1 MVSIV
6 STAQASLLDEDAYNK
21 KLRVNNRA
29 CGVWG
34 KAFCCLNLKGS
45 VIAIAIIYGLAHV
58 LSNIGILLLGTIIHI
73 DNSNLGK
80 LLPVKNLLLI
90 INNLG
95 RNSFGNIDN
104 SKFLSK
110 IFVETY
116 LLKILLKFLEV
127 SSYTNG
133 IIFIFGIL
141 VGMLN
146 WFWLT
151 AILLMTLWIES
162 IKSISSIIYITYLL
176 LFIIENWLP
185 KIVTTLISV
194 ILLIITCLFSYYS
207 IQIVYSLYLV
217 QLAGGRGDEYVAY
230 YKLRRLI
237 QNSRIDNSNKLS
249 NSVTEKNLI
258 RNTDENLSLIRV
270 SQDSHSN
277 V

>member
-1 MVSIV
+1 
-6 STAQASLLDEDAYNK
+6 
-21 KLRVNNRA
+21 
-29 CGVWG
+29 
-34 KAFCCLNLKGS
+34 
-45 VIAIAIIYGLAHV
+45 
-58 LSNIGILLLGTIIHI
+58 
-73 DNSNLGK
+73 
-80 LLPVKNLLLI
+80 
-90 INNLG
+90 
-95 RNSFGNIDN
+95 
-104 SKFLSK
+104 
-110 IFVETY
+110 
-116 LLKILLKFLEV
+116 
-127 SSYTNG
+127 
-133 IIFIFGIL
+133 
-141 VGMLN
+141 MLN

-194 ILLIITCLFSYYS
+194 ILLIITCLFSYFS

-217 QLAGGRGDEYVAY
+217 QLAGGRGDEYVPY

-237 QNSRIDNSNKLS
+237 QNSRIENSNKLS
-249 NSVTEKNLI
+249 NSVMEKNLI